1 MGHQNKHVKN
11 PTERTGR
18 GITASVSSIRK
29 DTGQTRRGDK
39 AGGAG
44 RRVGSTA
51 SPQAIALEF
60 HLGGSTA
67 TGLGLF
73 PV

>member
-1 MGHQNKHVKN
+1 M
-11 PTERTGR
+11 P
-18 GITASVSSIRK
+18 SVRK

-51 SPQAIALEF
+51 SPQAIAMEF